1 MLQTTGP
8 RGSQVHVDADMPSAA
23 SHLPTLGTQQG
34 SGRSKTYTFDHV
46 FSAEADQ
53 GMVYQ
58 DVVSGVLDEVLLG
71 YNCTVF
77 AYGQTGTGKTYVVC
91 GADAGIRWR
100 AT

>member
-1 MLQTTGP
+1 
-8 RGSQVHVDADMPSAA
+8 
-23 SHLPTLGTQQG
+23 
-34 SGRSKTYTFDHV
+34 
-46 FSAEADQ
+46 
-53 GMVYQ
+53 MVYQ